1 MSAFC
6 KSCGAESI
14 GSNFCPSCGI
24 SAESN
29 ASESAMSPT
38 EVSESNA
45 PDGESS
51 SKKKRKKKKP
61 ILIATAALLL
71 VVALT
76 GSFFAVSRSS
86 SSDAFTING
95 EGYSK
100 EDLNAIIDV
109 LVDLGQITKQNGT
122 IPKEDMDSTIQVL
135 VKYESYVQFA
145 KKNNLEET
153 AANRAMITEQ
163 AGADENFSS
172 YPKSL
177 QDLLINLNVAS
188 LTTSQMKKPSAGAIE
203 KLYNKAPASAG
214 VLCLSHI
221 LVKTKAEA
229 EKALKQVS
237 DGAKFADVAKKV
249 SIEPAAKTSG
259 GSLANGD
266 EACSPLESLQQ
277 SFDGDFMVGA
287 VAAKAGVPTGPIKSS
302 FGWHIILSHPYSEV
316 KDSVSSVLGENPGAA
331 LLAGFMATSDITVN
345 STYGTWVGATAKIA

>member
-1 MSAFC
+1 MTKTTLTRRLLPLLAVSILGLTA
-6 KSCGAESI
+6 CG
-14 GSNFCPSCGI
+14 
-24 SAESN
+24 
-29 ASESAMSPT
+29 
-38 EVSESNA
+38 
-45 PDGESS
+45 SS
-51 SKKKRKKKKP
+51 S
-61 ILIATAALLL
+61 
-71 VVALT
+71 VVT
-76 GSFFAVSRSS
+76 SP
-86 SSDAFTING
+86 SDAFTING

-100 EDLNAIIDV
+100 DDLNTLIEM

-122 IPKEDMDSTIQVL
+122 IPKADMDSTIQVL
-135 VKYESYVQFA
+135 VKYESYLQFA

-153 AANRAMITEQ
+153 AENRTKVEEQ
-163 AGADENFSS
+163 AGADENFAS

-177 QDLLINLNVAS
+177 QDLLVNLNVAS
-188 LTTSQMKKPSAGAIE
+188 LTTSEMKKPSAGDLE

-229 EKALKQVS
+229 DKALKQVS

-259 GSLANGD
+259 GSLANGE
-266 EACSPLESLQQ
+266 EACNPLESLQQ

-287 VAAKAGVPTGPIKSS
+287 VAAKPGVPTGPIKSS

-316 KDSVSSVLGENPGAA
+316 KDSVSSVLNENPGAA

>member
-1 MSAFC
+1 VTKTALTRRILPLLAVSILGLTA
-6 KSCGAESI
+6 CG
-14 GSNFCPSCGI
+14 
-24 SAESN
+24 
-29 ASESAMSPT
+29 
-38 EVSESNA
+38 
-45 PDGESS
+45 SS
-51 SKKKRKKKKP
+51 S
-61 ILIATAALLL
+61 
-71 VVALT
+71 VVT
-76 GSFFAVSRSS
+76 SP
-86 SSDAFTING
+86 SDAFTING

-100 EDLNAIIDV
+100 DDLNALIDV

-122 IPKEDMDSTIQVL
+122 IPKADMDSTLQVM
-135 VKYESYVQFA
+135 VKYQSYLQFA
-145 KKNNLEET
+145 EKNNLKES
-153 AANRAMITEQ
+153 AANRSKVEEQ
-163 AGADENFSS
+163 AGADENFAS
-172 YPKSL
+172 YPKTL
-177 QDLLINLNVAS
+177 QDLLVNLNLAS
-188 LTTSQMKKPSAGAIE
+188 LTTSEMKKPSAGTIE

-266 EACSPLESLQQ
+266 EACNALESLQQ

-287 VAAKAGVPTGPIKSS
+287 VAAKPGVPTGPIKSS

-316 KDSVSSVLGENPGAA
+316 KDSVSSVLNENPGAA